1 MTGVTKILVD
11 DASEQILKARI
22 TIYNVDELSDAEFI
36 TITRHEFGH
45 ALGLA
50 HSTATDDLM
59 YPTIQE
65 DNALISQCDIDAMAS
80 LYSGEKIAQVTCD
93 T

>member
-1 MTGVTKILVD
+1 MTRILVD

-22 TIYNVDELSDAEFI
+22 TIYDVDELTDAEFT
-36 TITRHEFGH
+36 TIVRHEFGH

-50 HSTATDDLM
+50 HSSASDDLM
-59 YPTIQE
+59 YPTIQT

-80 LYSGEKIAQVTCD
+80 LYNGEKIAQVTCD